1 MENENVSTELEFDST
16 SEAEEITA
24 DVDETDYEAEEDT
37 DVELEEDE
45 DGGITYTTAEADE
58 AVEEPAEEKPA
69 EEKPAEA
76 EKTPDDAARLR
87 AEIATREEKL
97 RAMLKALGYDAEDLD
112 EGIDSVAAEAEG
124 KTLEEYRAKAA
135 ETAAQKAAEDADFQA
150 RFAAKV
156 AADLAAVHAAIPAT
170 KKYASVDDFPNAPRF
185 KELCDKGCTPE
196 EAFRAS
202 HGSEVA
208 EAAAT
213 AQVRDSK
220 AHLRS
225 NVPKGAREGA
235 HTITRAELEAYREM
249 FPGMSD
255 KDIAI
260 LHRRATKK

>member
-1 MENENVSTELEFDST
+1 MENENVSTELELDAA

-24 DVDETDYEAEEDT
+24 DVDETDYETEEDT

-45 DGGITYTTAEADE
+45 DGGITYTTAEAVEE
-58 AVEEPAEEKPA
+58 AEEEPAEANPE
-69 EEKPAEA
+69 EA

-97 RAMLKALGYDAEDLD
+97 RAMLKALGYDEEDLD

-124 KTLEEYRAKAA
+124 KTLEEYRAKVA
-135 ETAAQKAAEDADFQA
+135 ETAAQKAAEKADFDS

-170 KKYASVDDFPNAPRF
+170 KKYASVDDFPNAQRF

-260 LHRRATKK
+260 LHRKATKK

>member
-1 MENENVSTELEFDST
+1 MENENVSTELELDAA

-24 DVDETDYEAEEDT
+24 DVDETDYEVEEDT
-37 DVELEEDE
+37 DFELEEDE
-45 DGGITYTTAEADE
+45 DGGITYTTAEAEE
-58 AVEEPAEEKPA
+58 AVEEAEEEPAEANPE
-69 EEKPAEA
+69 EA

-97 RAMLKALGYDAEDLD
+97 RAMLKALGYDEEDLD

-124 KTLEEYRAKAA
+124 KTLEEYRAKVA
-135 ETAAQKAAEDADFQA
+135 ETAAQKAAEKADFDS

-170 KKYASVDDFPNAPRF
+170 KKYASVDDFPNAQRF

-202 HGSEVA
+202 HGAEVA

-260 LHRRATKK
+260 LHRKATKK